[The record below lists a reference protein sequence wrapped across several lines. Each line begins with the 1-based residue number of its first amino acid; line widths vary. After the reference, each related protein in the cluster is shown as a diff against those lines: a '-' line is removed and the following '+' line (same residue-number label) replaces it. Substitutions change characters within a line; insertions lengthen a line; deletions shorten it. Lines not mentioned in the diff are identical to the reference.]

1 MSNKIYLLRDSQAK
15 SFLNLIGRYDPR
27 IKEVLFDMFNVRSLL
42 IENNEL
48 HREFKQ
54 SYLNSH
60 A

>member
-1 MSNKIYLLRDSQAK
+1 MTNKIYLLRDAQAK

-42 IENNEL
+42 IDDNEL

-54 SYLNSH
+54 SYFQSH